1 MESPIR
7 RADDRGR
14 DPDRMIDHI
23 RRALESNDLEA
34 FAALYAED
42 ATLEEVSSLNPPS
55 HPHVVKGR
63 DAILRRLRDE
73 LVRDPVSGWSRQV
86 ANSSVVDQVESD
98 DAVAFTEVRTFAAGD
113 KAVAQHLCHK
123 RNGLITHDRLVVA
136 WDAAA

>member
-7 RADDRGR
+7 RAEGADR
-14 DPDRMIDHI
+14 DQERMIDQI
-23 RRALESNDLEA
+23 RRALESNDLAA

-63 DAILRRLRDE
+63 EAILKRLRDD
-73 LVRDPVSGWSRQV
+73 LIRDPVSGWSRQV
-86 ANSSVVDQVESD
+86 ANSAIVDQVESD
-98 DAVAFTEVRTFAAGD
+98 EAVAFTEVRTFAAGD

-123 RNGLITHDRLVVA
+123 ENGLITYDRLVVA